1 MKTPV
6 AADLEIRLVGGD
18 LEGMK
23 LSIFGE
29 LVGGGGG
36 GGFRGKVGKGVDG
49 VSSVLP
55 QSFRY
60 LKTDQLVITQVGDEL
75 YDNVGNPGSMNMRF
89 TVEEQFFNM
98 GL

>member
-29 LVGGGGG
+29 LVGGGGEGAVSG
-36 GGFRGKVGKGVDG
+36 GK
-49 VSSVLP
+49 
-55 QSFRY
+55 
-60 LKTDQLVITQVGDEL
+60 
-75 YDNVGNPGSMNMRF
+75 
-89 TVEEQFFNM
+89 
-98 GL
+98 

>member
-1 MKTPV
+1 M
-6 AADLEIRLVGGD
+6 
-18 LEGMK
+18 
-23 LSIFGE
+23 
-29 LVGGGGG
+29 
-36 GGFRGKVGKGVDG
+36 
-49 VSSVLP
+49 SSVLP